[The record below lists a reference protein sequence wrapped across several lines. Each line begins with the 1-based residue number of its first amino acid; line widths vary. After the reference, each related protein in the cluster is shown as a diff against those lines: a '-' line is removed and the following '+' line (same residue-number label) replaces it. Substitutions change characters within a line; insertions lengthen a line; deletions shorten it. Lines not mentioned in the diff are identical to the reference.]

1 MDTRSFMPYGSQLRR
16 CSHKHTLLEGWGRLG
31 VDFQERP
38 FLRGNG
44 PESKAPS
51 RPGVPWLEQEEVGGV
66 LLPLGL
72 QLCNSDDD
80 HSRLGYRPFIS
91 L

>member
-1 MDTRSFMPYGSQLRR
+1 M
-16 CSHKHTLLEGWGRLG
+16 
-31 VDFQERP
+31 DFQERP